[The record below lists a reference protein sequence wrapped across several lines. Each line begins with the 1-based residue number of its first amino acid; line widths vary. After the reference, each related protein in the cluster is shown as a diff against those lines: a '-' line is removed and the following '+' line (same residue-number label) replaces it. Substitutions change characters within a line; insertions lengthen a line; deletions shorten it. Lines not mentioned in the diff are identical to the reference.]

1 MTALFFDAFA
11 LMPEPV
17 CGKSKGSVPVF
28 RCSARSDAGLYPDGV
43 GDGFARIE
51 GFLRV
56 LGLDAA
62 VAVAEFLEIATSL
75 LKHAARDAAEPFEA
89 VVVRGG
95 WVGVHGAVSRSI
107 VPTSKERTAI
117 DNLEW
122 KSEPRFMSA
131 TISAPEPWVRSVGD
145 LRLPPQADERLQE
158 LMDRNNEGLLGGTE
172 RAELAALAEWS
183 ETVSLLRAEA
193 LQLLG
198 RVPA

>member
-1 MTALFFDAFA
+1 MATSQRGRVRHGDRIKNPNGRFDRRVGGKEGGADSAPHSAPLTGPLPSRSKRQFWNSDAF
-11 LMPEPV
+11 
-17 CGKSKGSVPVF
+17 
-28 RCSARSDAGLYPDGV
+28 
-43 GDGFARIE
+43 
-51 GFLRV
+51 V
-56 LGLDAA
+56 LG
-62 VAVAEFLEIATSL
+62 
-75 LKHAARDAAEPFEA
+75 K
-89 VVVRGG
+89 RG
-95 WVGVHGAVSRSI
+95 A
-107 VPTSKERTAI
+107 AI
-117 DNLEW
+117 DIVNR
-122 KSEPRFMSA
+122 KSERRFMSA